1 MATIWVYTLTENMK
15 TEQNLVN
22 DEVFEYKY

>member
-1 MATIWVYTLTENMK
+1 MVTIWVYTLTENIK

-22 DEVFEYKY
+22 DEVFECKY